1 MARCAYRRSIRK
13 TRRRIIHGD
22 GSMAESV
29 EQSLGGRVVSVRE
42 YRKQHP
48 NAITVPAMTLCG
60 IELYTSCA

>member
-29 EQSLGGRVVSVRE
+29 EQGLGGRVVSERE

-48 NAITVPAMTLCG
+48 DAITVSAKTLCG
-60 IELYTSCA
+60 IQPYT